1 METGEGDLADALGTK
16 IQVITNL
23 WTLVDSGAELPTAT
37 LTVELLLFIGDNFQE
52 KDASLKFT
60 VEALQ
65 RNATPSNAGNNVE
78 HSMNS
83 IVRLISAMVM
93 FRMIMILEVILAL
106 SNNYFRLDKKTAS
119 IVRKI

>member
-60 VEALQ
+60 VEVLQ
-65 RNATPSNAGNNVE
+65 RNATPSNAGSNVE
-78 HSMNS
+78 TFNE
-83 IVRLISAMVM
+83 
-93 FRMIMILEVILAL
+93 F
-106 SNNYFRLDKKTAS
+106 D
-119 IVRKI
+119 RKIDFSYGDV